1 MEGRPRPCVELED
14 VRVAARGARRAGQ
27 RPSARA
33 RRPAVVVLLLVLG
46 TACSQHPTVSFDLR
60 AISFPTPPAVA
71 APTTSGARPSS
82 GGLIGAP
89 GTGGARTPGTVVG
102 SGSHETIALGT
113 VLPLQGGQRN
123 WGEPVLRT
131 TQAFIDETNAN
142 GGINGHPL
150 KLIAYNACLTCQ
162 DEALQAV
169 RRLVEQ
175 DHVFAIVNTY
185 VEVVAFQSVI
195 DYLNKAGVPLIQGAA
210 ESQTSAALSPVNF
223 VTAPSG
229 LFWAREL
236 PQMVKRFTTAT
247 KIGLTYVDVPTE
259 TNGLKY
265 LRPEFARAG
274 ITIVDE
280 ENVAAEED
288 AVTNMDSIVTRMRA
302 RGAQAVVSTNPVLLV
317 YGRLAAS
324 RQNWSAKWVGL
335 AAWSKLVTDACGHTC
350 DNSLIT
356 ETAGL
361 SFINR
366 NTPQMNQFK
375 AVLARRFPGGE
386 ISGLTLGAWVGMQLT
401 SYVLAET
408 GPDRSAFLRAMERI
422 RNLDLGTTAPL
433 TFGPDRHMGAT
444 ADMII
449 GLQNGDYVPIA
460 GPVNYGE
467 ASS

>member
-1 MEGRPRPCVELED
+1 VGT
-14 VRVAARGARRAGQ
+14 GARSESLAGERSSRRARRFAFVIVLLLLGTSCAQ
-27 RPSARA
+27 RPSVPFNVRA
-33 RRPAVVVLLLVLG
+33 V
-46 TACSQHPTVSFDLR
+46 
-60 AISFPTPPAVA
+60 SFPTPAAVA
-71 APTTSGARPSS
+71 APSVSGARPSS
-82 GGLIGAP
+82 GGLIGSP
-89 GTGGARTPGTVVG
+89 G
-102 SGSHETIALGT
+102 SGGVPIPGSVAGAGSHTTITLGT

-131 TQAFIDETNAN
+131 TQAFVDETNAS

-195 DYLNKAGVPLIQGAA
+195 DYLAKAGVPLIQGAA

-280 ENVAAEED
+280 EKVAAEED

-302 RGAQAVVSTNPVLLV
+302 RGAQAIVSTNPVLLV

-324 RQNWSAKWVGL
+324 RQSWNAKWVGL

-350 DNSLIT
+350 DDSLIT

-366 NTPQMNQFK
+366 DTPQMKQYR
-375 AVLARRFPGGE
+375 AVLARRYPGGE
-386 ISGLTLGAWVGMQLT
+386 VTGLTLGAWVGMQLT
-401 SYVLAET
+401 SYVLART
-408 GPDRSAFLRAMERI
+408 GPDRQAFLHAMESI
-422 RNLDLGTTAPL
+422 SDLDLGTTAPL

-449 GLQNGDYVPIA
+449 GLHNGEYVPIA

-467 ASS
+467 ASP

>member
-1 MEGRPRPCVELED
+1 MAANRTSRQAGGRFPGRVESES
-14 VRVAARGARRAGQ
+14 VGTGARNKSLAGE
-27 RPSARA
+27 RSSTRA
-33 RRPAVVVLLLVLG
+33 RRPVLVIVLLLIG
-46 TACSQHPTVSFDLR
+46 TSCAQRPTVSFNLR
-60 AISFPTPPAVA
+60 SMSFPTPSAVA
-71 APTTSGARPSS
+71 APRTSGARPSS
-82 GGLIGAP
+82 GGLIGSPGSGGLPIP
-89 GTGGARTPGTVVG
+89 GTIAGTG
-102 SGSHETIALGT
+102 SQTTIALGT
-113 VLPLQGGQRN
+113 VLPLQGGQRD

-131 TQAFIDETNAN
+131 TQAFVDETNAS

-195 DYLNKAGVPLIQGAA
+195 DYLAKAGVPLIQGAA

-247 KIGLTYVDVPTE
+247 KVGLTYVDVPTE

-280 ENVAAEED
+280 EKVAAEED
-288 AVTNMDSIVTRMRA
+288 AVTNMDSIVTRMRT

-350 DNSLIT
+350 DDSLIT

-366 NTPQMNQFK
+366 DTPQMNQYR
-375 AVLARRFPGGE
+375 AVLAR
-386 ISGLTLGAWVGMQLT
+386 
-401 SYVLAET
+401 T
-408 GPDRSAFLRAMERI
+408 GPDRHAFLHAMESI
-422 RNLDLGTTAPL
+422 SDLDLGTTAPL

-449 GLQNGDYVPIA
+449 GLHNGDYVPIA

-467 ASS
+467 SSP